1 MDENEEDIEEFDSDS
16 DGEVMNVASDLMCS
30 TPPGASPTTLSS
42 SSLLSTLLRVSVFL
56 IGGHPTKNIIEDLT
70 RSVQISQE
78 MVRSSYQIYLIRTQ
92 VKNLTCSYQI
102 SLV

>member
-1 MDENEEDIEEFDSDS
+1 MLEEEQ
-16 DGEVMNVASDLMCS
+16 GV
-30 TPPGASPTTLSS
+30 
-42 SSLLSTLLRVSVFL
+42 
-56 IGGHPTKNIIEDLT
+56 GGPTKNIIEDLT

-78 MVRSSYQIYLIRTQ
+78 MVRSSYQTYLIRTQ

>member
-1 MDENEEDIEEFDSDS
+1 MEDIACISS
-16 DGEVMNVASDLMCS
+16 LTRAPTASISCSRVRAATS
-30 TPPGASPTTLSS
+30 TPGEAPAA
-42 SSLLSTLLRVSVFL
+42 
-56 IGGHPTKNIIEDLT
+56 PTKNIIEDLT

>member
-1 MDENEEDIEEFDSDS
+1 MFKANIEE
-16 DGEVMNVASDLMCS
+16 
-30 TPPGASPTTLSS
+30 T
-42 SSLLSTLLRVSVFL
+42 SLYFFSVFITTVSNATGSML
-56 IGGHPTKNIIEDLT
+56 GSRNSPREGRGLDGRVCPTKNIIEDLT

-78 MVRSSYQIYLIRTQ
+78 IVRSSYQIYLIRTQ

>member
-1 MDENEEDIEEFDSDS
+1 MS
-16 DGEVMNVASDLMCS
+16 
-30 TPPGASPTTLSS
+30 SPKPSGTG
-42 SSLLSTLLRVSVFL
+42 VDC
-56 IGGHPTKNIIEDLT
+56 PTKNIIEDLT